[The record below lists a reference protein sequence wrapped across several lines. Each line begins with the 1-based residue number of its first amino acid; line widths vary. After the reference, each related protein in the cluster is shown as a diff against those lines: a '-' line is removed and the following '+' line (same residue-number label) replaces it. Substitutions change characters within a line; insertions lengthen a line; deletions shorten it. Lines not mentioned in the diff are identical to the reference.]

1 MRILLPFIGLGLL
14 ASAALVLPL
23 EPQSKDFESIPADAS
38 ARHATLSKS
47 STTLLKATELAE
59 KTAGGVS
66 QSAEFS
72 PDGSTVRVE
81 VFTPTEHHRIEI
93 NAASGNIASNT
104 LVPRFPGDPVQG
116 EWQTLPSGL
125 KYYELREG
133 TGPQPEG
140 PTTKVRVHYTGWLN
154 DGTKFD
160 SSVDRNQPADF
171 PLNRVIKGWTE
182 GVGGMKVGGKRKLI
196 IPYTLAYGEGGRAPM
211 IPAKATLIFDVELLE
226 ILK

>member
-1 MRILLPFIGLGLL
+1 MRILLPLVGLGLL

-23 EPQSKDFESIPADAS
+23 PLQSKDYESLPPDAA
-38 ARHATLSKS
+38 ARHASLAKS
-47 STTLLKATELAE
+47 ATTLIKASELAE
-59 KTAGGVS
+59 KTAGGLA

-72 PDGSTVRVE
+72 ADGSTVRVE
-81 VFTPTEHHRIEI
+81 VMTPTEHHRIEV
-93 NAASGNIASNT
+93 NAATGTVASNN
-104 LVPRFPGDPVQG
+104 VIPRFPGDPVQG

-133 TGPQPEG
+133 TGAQPEG
-140 PTTKVRVHYTGWLN
+140 PTTKVRVHYTGWLT

-160 SSVDRNQPADF
+160 SSVERNQPADF

-196 IPYTLAYGEGGRAPM
+196 IPYTLAYGEGGRPPM